1 MADPRQFKRKQYL
14 VDPGYQLRFAT
25 QLFAT
30 VLGVAL
36 LSALIATGILWT
48 SLSQSDLEHQATF
61 VASLVAVS
69 TTLLVELL
77 IAIPI
82 IFYLGIRQSH
92 RIVGP
97 MNRIQRLLEAMAAGD
112 YSQRL
117 TLRPGDVLTDL
128 AEAINRLADSLK
140 DRGAKPPQ

>member
-1 MADPRQFKRKQYL
+1 MANQQQFKRKQYL

-25 QLFAT
+25 RLFAT

-48 SLSQSDLEHQATF
+48 NLSQSDLEHQATF

-69 TTLLVELL
+69 TTLLIELL

-82 IFYLGIRQSH
+82 VFYLGIRQSH

-97 MNRIQRLLEAMAAGD
+97 MNRIRRLLEAMAAGD

-117 TLRPGDVLTDL
+117 TLRRGDVLTDL
-128 AEAINRLADSLK
+128 AETINRLADSLQ